1 MGDSAINIAPNEDE
15 FAEIAI
21 VTAKTAKI
29 FGIDPKVAMLSYS
42 TYGSGKGEM
51 VTLMANATKKVK
63 EMAPDLDIDGELQFD
78 AAVAPEVAKVTT
90 VLPEKS

>member
-1 MGDSAINIAPNEDE
+1 
-15 FAEIAI
+15 
-21 VTAKTAKI
+21 
-29 FGIDPKVAMLSYS
+29 
-42 TYGSGKGEM
+42 M